1 MIQTLHMKHNRRI
14 VFGKDKILI
23 VGYFF
28 SLILAGSAILS
39 LPFVMQKGR
48 TAFIDALFTATSA
61 VCVTGLATIDTT
73 SFSKAGQAVIMILI
87 QLGGLGIISFSTIY
101 LFMPRRR
108 ISIFTRGFA
117 GDYTVPTVE
126 YRTRKVISQIAA
138 WTAIFE
144 IAGTLSVL
152 PTLRRAGYSFFDAL
166 FHAVSAFCNAG
177 FSTIRGGME
186 AFRDSAVM
194 NLATILL
201 IIAGGLGFI
210 VLQDISRVIR
220 GRKHH
225 LSYHSSAVV
234 RTSLWL
240 ILGGTILYFIF
251 ESGNAFRGMSLPAR
265 IMASLFQSVTTRTA
279 GFDTVP
285 QADMSGASH
294 VLSMILMFIGASPA
308 STGGGIKTTT
318 FYLLVLVALRFR
330 DGQNTLIDGNRAVS
344 PYSIYK
350 AAAIVFRAVL
360 IITAV
365 TAVVLLSERERGALL
380 SAEQALFESI
390 SAFGTVGL
398 SMGITPHLGSVSKLA
413 LIAGMFMGRVGL
425 FAMALPSAGN
435 GVERFADFP
444 RADILL

>member
-1 MIQTLHMKHNRRI
+1 MKHNRHTAIR
-14 VFGKDKILI
+14 KDTILL

-28 SLILAGSAILS
+28 GLILAGTLILS
-39 LPFVMQKGR
+39 LPFVMQEGSIR
-48 TAFIDALFTATSA
+48 VIDALFTATSA
-61 VCVTGLATIDTT
+61 VCVTGLTTIDTT
-73 SFSKAGQAVIMILI
+73 TFSRAGQAVIMILI

-101 LFMPRRR
+101 LFMPRLR

-126 YRTRKVISQIAA
+126 YHTRTVISRIVA
-138 WTAIFE
+138 WTLIFE
-144 IAGTLSVL
+144 IAGMLSVL
-152 PTLRRAGYSFFDAL
+152 PALRHAGYSLFDAL

-177 FSTIRGGME
+177 FSTIHGGME
-186 AFRDSAVM
+186 AFRDNLSM
-194 NLATILL
+194 NLATMLL
-201 IIAGGLGFI
+201 IVAGGLGFI
-210 VLQDISRVIR
+210 VLQDISRVMR
-220 GRKHH
+220 GKKRH
-225 LSYHSSAVV
+225 LSYHSSVVV

-240 ILGGTILYFIF
+240 ILGGAILYFIF
-251 ESGNAFRGMSLPAR
+251 ESSNAFRGMSLPSR
-265 IMASLFQSVTTRTA
+265 IMASFFQSVTTRTA

-294 VLSMILMFIGASPA
+294 VLSMMLMFIGASPA

-330 DGQNTLIDGNRAVS
+330 EGQNTLIDGNRSVS

-360 IITAV
+360 IIIVV
-365 TAVVLLSERERGALL
+365 TAVVLLSERGRGAIL

-413 LIAGMFMGRVGL
+413 LIVGMFMGRVGL
-425 FAMALPSAGN
+425 FAMALPSAAN
-435 GVERFADFP
+435 GVERFAAFP
-444 RADILL
+444 KADILI